1 MHEWKTEHRGCKSK
15 HYSCCFQNGVSRL
28 LVGCYHPI
36 LLTIKPQLLHVGR
49 KPVTIQPGL
58 PSHPTVPTL
67 SMPYTY
73 QDVCAQL
80 GLTLCD
86 HMNCSLPGSSCPWD
100 SPGKN
105 TGMGCHFLLQEIF
118 PNQGMNSP
126 LLHYRWILYHWNIRE
141 ALLQSW
147 GVINSHL
154 RPTVKNLGWIE
165 QTGAVTPG
173 DPVIYEEEHCLIK
186 TLKTALW
193 LECYFF
199 QGT

>member
-1 MHEWKTEHRGCKSK
+1 M
-15 HYSCCFQNGVSRL
+15 
-28 LVGCYHPI
+28 GCYHPI

-73 QDVCAQL
+73 QDVRAQL

-105 TGMGCHFLLQEIF
+105 TGMGCHFLLQGIF
-118 PNQGMNSP
+118 QTQESNPG
-126 LLHYRWILYHWNIRE
+126 LLHCRQMIYQLSYEGSPNLPYLNLPLEKDSMCDRKLILEANI
-141 ALLQSW
+141 
-147 GVINSHL
+147 
-154 RPTVKNLGWIE
+154 T
-165 QTGAVTPG
+165 
-173 DPVIYEEEHCLIK
+173 
-186 TLKTALW
+186 
-193 LECYFF
+193 
-199 QGT
+199 